1 MNRIALGAL
10 ESLDRHDVLQP
21 SLSKTLP
28 SDSIVVSEFTS
39 TFGTEFVTVENRNVC
54 LPEKNE
60 DSMLESR
67 KYKSL
72 QDTIPLFA
80 QFLHCLASDWCQCFN
95 FNSVLF
101 TKSHVF
107 TMIHGD

>member
-1 MNRIALGAL
+1 MNGIALRAL
-10 ESLDRHDVLQP
+10 ESFNRHDVPQP

-28 SDSIVVSEFTS
+28 SDSIVVSEFAS
-39 TFGTEFVTVENRNVC
+39 TFGTEFVAIENRNVC

-72 QDTIPLFA
+72 LDTIPLFA
-80 QFLHCLASDWCQCFN
+80 HFLHCLVSDWCQY
-95 FNSVLF
+95 FNSRSSLF

-107 TMIHGD
+107 TMIHGG